1 MIIKISHQQK
11 HYQANLAET
20 LDISIPLNEGE
31 KNPNCYWAEPVK
43 FEVIQAENFIGSV
56 ALGGSVNH
64 KKIIFT
70 PHGNGTH
77 TECYGHITDSGASI
91 NQTLTRF
98 HFIAFLISI
107 EPESKN
113 HDFVVS
119 LNSIKNLMADQQPD
133 ALIIRTLP
141 NAADKMVRQYSGT
154 NPPYMESD
162 ALKWLNEIGVKHLL
176 VDLPSIDREVD
187 GGKLSAHKAFWGL
200 PGNIRKECSITE
212 LIYVPDYITD
222 GLYLLNLQIC
232 SLESDAS
239 PSKPILYKLTE
250 I

>member
-1 MIIKISHQQK
+1 MIINFSYQSKQ
-11 HYQANLAET
+11 YQANLNDA
-20 LDISIPLNEGE
+20 LDISIPINDGE

-43 FEVIQAENFIGSV
+43 FEVIHAENFIGSV
-56 ALGGSVNH
+56 AMGGSVNH
-64 KKIIFT
+64 NKITIT

-77 TECYGHITDSGASI
+77 TECYSHITDSGASI
-91 NQTLTRF
+91 NQTLNRF
-98 HFIAFLISI
+98 HFIALLISV

-113 HDFVVS
+113 NDFVVS
-119 LNSIKNLMADQQPD
+119 LNSIKNLIADQLPD

-141 NAADKMVRQYSGT
+141 NAADKKLRQYSGT
-154 NPPYMESD
+154 NPPYVEADS
-162 ALKWLNEIGVKHLL
+162 LKWLNEVGVKHLL

-239 PSKPILYKLTE
+239 PSKPILFKLTE